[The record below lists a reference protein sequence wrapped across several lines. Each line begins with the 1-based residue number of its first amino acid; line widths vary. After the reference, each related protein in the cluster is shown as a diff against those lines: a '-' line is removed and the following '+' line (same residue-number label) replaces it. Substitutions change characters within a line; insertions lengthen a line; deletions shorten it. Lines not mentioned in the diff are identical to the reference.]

1 MSLAGAIPADDA
13 EGWVAKV
20 ADIAKDN
27 LSESICRRQAA
38 TRGEKQQDSGDVC
51 GEKEASEEEFDFGIL
66 AMPCEKKLAFLQ
78 DADDRERSPSA
89 P

>member
-1 MSLAGAIPADDA
+1 MLRDGSPK
-13 EGWVAKV
+13 WQTSR
-20 ADIAKDN
+20 KDN
-27 LSESICRRQAA
+27 LSESICRRAGGDA
-38 TRGEKQQDSGDVC
+38 REKQQDSGDVC
-51 GEKEASEEEFDFGIL
+51 GEKGASEEEFDFGIF